1 VTLVAIFLFPISL
14 GFMANKKLN
23 TCAAV
28 IFSTG
33 TGEDFPSRTP
43 LIMQP
48 LSGQPLILSAL
59 NSAREATGNIVTLI
73 LDQEYELLLDDIDS
87 KVNIVI
93 QPEQH
98 NFIQALVQSEHMLRG
113 SADHLLLVRADMPL
127 LTASTLEELIAVHLA
142 QDSSSRSQPVM
153 TVASLITSGSHSHNR
168 IIRGDD
174 GRITRILDEGQTTDN
189 PQEEAEY
196 DAGIYCLSADWLWET
211 ISELPDSARRDSQL
225 SDLVQLASSAGL
237 PVLSLTVK
245 DPDEVLRIDSLFQ
258 LSQAE
263 TILRKRTN
271 HDLMRGGVTII
282 DPNTTYIDPR
292 VTIGQDTVIHP
303 NTYLRGLTH
312 IGQACQIG
320 PNSMITDT
328 EIGDRCEITFS
339 VTENAILEDD
349 VDIGP
354 FAHLRKGA
362 HLAQGVHMGNYGEV
376 KNSYLGPGTK
386 MGHFSY
392 IGDSKIGP
400 DVNIGAGVITANYD
414 GRSKHL
420 TEIGAGAF
428 IGSDTML
435 IAPLKIGAGA
445 RTGAGS
451 VVTKD
456 VPPNSLAVGI
466 PARVIRKEE
475 NDGS

>member
-1 VTLVAIFLFPISL
+1 
-14 GFMANKKLN
+14 MANKKLN

-33 TGEDFPSRTP
+33 TGEEFPSRTP

-87 KVNIVI
+87 KVNIVF

-98 NFIQALVQSEHMLRG
+98 NFIQALVQSENKLRE
-113 SADHLLLVRADMPL
+113 SADHLLLIRADMPL
-127 LTASTLEELIAVHLA
+127 LTESTLEDLITVHLA
-142 QDSSSRSQPVM
+142 PDSSSNFEPVM
-153 TVASLITSGSHSHNR
+153 TVASLNTPGSQKQNR
-168 IIRGDD
+168 IIRGED
-174 GRITRILDEGQTTDN
+174 GRITAIMVQERATENLQT
-189 PQEEAEY
+189 EAEY
-196 DAGIYCLSADWLWET
+196 DAGIYCLAADWLWET
-211 ISELPDSARRDSQL
+211 ISHLPDQTTRDYQL
-225 SDLVQLASSAGL
+225 SDLVKFASSAGL
-237 PVLSLTVK
+237 LVESLALK
-245 DPDEVLRIDSLFQ
+245 DSDEALRIDSRKL

-263 TILRKRTN
+263 AIYRQRTN
-271 HDLMRGGVTII
+271 QRLMDHGVTII
-282 DPNTTYIDPR
+282 DPNSTYIDPQ
-292 VTIGQDTVIHP
+292 VTIGQDSVIHP
-303 NTYLRGLTH
+303 NTYLRGRTR
-312 IGQACQIG
+312 IGKDCQIG
-320 PNSMITDT
+320 PNSMITNT

-392 IGDSKIGP
+392 IGDAKIGP

-414 GRSKHL
+414 GSSKHL

-466 PARVIRKEE
+466 PARVIRKKEE